1 MMGGVDGWCWWV
13 AMRVV
18 LLGGV
23 DGRRWWVLLGGVR
36 GGVDGWCR
44 WVVFTGGLGGWR

>member
-1 MMGGVDGWCWWV
+1 MGGVDGWCWWV
-13 AMRVV
+13 VMRVV

-44 WVVFTGGLGGWR
+44 WVVLTGGLGGWR

>member
-1 MMGGVDGWCWWV
+1 MGGVDGWCRRV